1 MVEGHS
7 YFSYE
12 LKKQLNS
19 GACKSQTHE
28 LKFVEIY
35 LASFESILDEKICIQ
50 KQILSKYC
58 QALKTGDK
66 KRYKFGI
73 TFNNMVIYFQQKFC
87 TKFKKTFYFSKS

>member
-35 LASFESILDEKICIQ
+35 LASFESILDEKICI
-50 KQILSKYC
+50 
-58 QALKTGDK
+58 
-66 KRYKFGI
+66 
-73 TFNNMVIYFQQKFC
+73 
-87 TKFKKTFYFSKS
+87 